1 MLVTGAASGIGR
13 ATCLRLARDA
23 RERSGDAKIAAV
35 DLNPAGLDAVIEELR
50 KPDAEV
56 LPLHGDMD
64 TTDGPTRVV
73 AEAVARF
80 GGLEAFLSLLSSAW
94 ARAYSDQQ
102 RARRGE
108 QRRHQP
114 PGASE
119 RDRADLRRAARAL
132 HACPHRRR
140 LRPGGRRRGRR
151 EELKPVVTCPPAEA
165 ACACSPPWT
174 IVASLTLSSRRS
186 TNSMRPRRMAAAF
199 TCTACPAY
207 TP

>member
-114 PGASE
+114 AGGERKRQGRSSPSRASPT
-119 RDRADLRRAARAL
+119 RV
-132 HACPHRRR
+132 PS
-140 LRPGGRRRGRR
+140 
-151 EELKPVVTCPPAEA
+151 
-165 ACACSPPWT
+165 SPPP
-174 IVASLTLSSRRS
+174 S
-186 TNSMRPRRMAAAF
+186 TWRPSTR
-199 TCTACPAY
+199 TS
-207 TP
+207 

>member
-1 MLVTGAASGIGR
+1 
-13 ATCLRLARDA
+13 
-23 RERSGDAKIAAV
+23 
-35 DLNPAGLDAVIEELR
+35 VIEELR

-80 GGLEAFLSLLSSAW
+80 GLEAFLSLLSSAW

-114 PGASE
+114 AGGERKRQGRSSPSRASPTRVPSSPPPSTWRPSTRTSSGAEASG
-119 RDRADLRRAARAL
+119 DVSP
-132 HACPHRRR
+132 CGGR
-140 LRPGGRRRGRR
+140 LRLLATVDDRR
-151 EELKPVVTCPPAEA
+151 VTDIIRHHP
-165 ACACSPPWT
+165 
-174 IVASLTLSSRRS
+174 L
-186 TNSMRPRRMAAAF
+186 
-199 TCTACPAY
+199 
-207 TP
+207 